1 MRRLIIN
8 ADDLGLSVA
17 VSRGIE
23 HAHRHGPV
31 TSASLLANYPGF
43 DAGVRVAMEN
53 PGLGVGVHLN
63 LIRGEPLCPP
73 DDVAPLLEGGRFLGS
88 FWRIGRVCAIPEYLR
103 AAEREYRAQIERVL
117 DAGLRPD
124 HLDFEKH
131 HGMWGPLYRLGCRL
145 AGEYGLAIR
154 AYHEPL
160 VFIWRHLDFPSARAF
175 WLSLHLHLYQ
185 KFAHRFARRF
195 PMVGEPAAPGGEGDN
210 GGFPCP
216 ARPGWFFGQAHI
228 GLVDENL
235 LAGLIANCPEGT
247 SELMCHPGFRDF
259 DEERRLAPLVGK
271 TWITGRRD
279 GELRALTARDWRAFA
294 SERGVELARYR

>member
-1 MRRLIIN
+1 MRRLIVN

-23 HAHRHGPV
+23 HAHRQGPV
-31 TSASLLANYPGF
+31 TSASLIANYPGF
-43 DAGVRVAMEN
+43 AEGVRVAEEN
-53 PGLGVGVHLN
+53 PELGVGVHLN
-63 LIRGEPLCPP
+63 LIRGEPLCRPE
-73 DDVAPLLEGGRFLGS
+73 DVAPLLEGERFIGS
-88 FWRIGRVCAIPEYLR
+88 FWHIGRVCAIPEYLR
-103 AAEREYRAQIERVL
+103 AAEREYRAQIEKVL

-145 AGEYGLAIR
+145 AAEYGLNIR
-154 AYHEPL
+154 SYHEPL
-160 VFIWRHLDFPSARAF
+160 IHIWRHLDFPNARAL

-185 KFAHRFARRF
+185 KVAHRFARRF
-195 PMVGEPAAPGGEGDN
+195 PAPGTAGPDGA
-210 GGFPCP
+210 F
-216 ARPGWFFGQAHI
+216 RPGRPANFFGQAHI
-228 GLVDENL
+228 GLVSEEL
-235 LAGLIANCPEGT
+235 LAGLLGNCPEGT

-279 GELRALTARDWRAFA
+279 SELRALPARDWREIARA
-294 SERGVELARYR
+294 NGVELVRYR